1 MEPQDTL
8 IHRRDRVRTLTVKAE
23 TTAGETATAALAR
36 VRPQIE
42 AIELPPGYALEWGGE
57 YESTNDAQASLG
69 AQLPLGFLVM
79 LIISILLFGSVR
91 QPLIIWLMVP
101 MSINGVAIALLATD
115 TAFGF
120 MSLLGFLSLSG
131 MLIKNAIVLLEEID
145 LLIGEG
151 KDKYQAIVDASV
163 SRMRPVMLA
172 AITTIL
178 GMAPLLSDAFF
189 RGMAVTIM
197 GGLAFATVLTLIAAP
212 VLYALFFRVR
222 PPKKDKTKAEPS
234 VPADAVPA
242 K

>member
-1 MEPQDTL
+1 M
-8 IHRRDRVRTLTVKAE
+8 KAE
-23 TTAGETATAALAR
+23 TTGGETASAALAR

-101 MSINGVAIALLATD
+101 MSINGVAIALLITD

-120 MSLLGFLSLSG
+120 MSLLGVLSLSG

-145 LLIGEG
+145 LLIEEG
-151 KDKYQAIVDASV
+151 REKYEAIVEASV

-222 PPKKDKTKAEPS
+222 PPKGGKAETNAAETSPS
-234 VPADAVPA
+234 TGDAVPA
-242 K
+242 G